1 MYKKALHAFFLKV
14 HPDFFAGNK
23 QVQRANEVSIAQ
35 LNELLQWAKEFKN
48 GALRGPPSTSITLS
62 FYRKP
67 EDEKPSRKMNEG
79 IVTSKFEL
87 PGTFVPNEA
96 HRGVAERAVNK
107 FLRDLLRRAE
117 CIDTTTEGISAA
129 EDATA
134 ERHEAKPMRPRNIKV
149 RTMKKVRSLLD
160 EAADSLNDQWN
171 IAAVPTLDELM
182 DAEQVF
188 FSRALSPL
196 QSAHAM
202 QTLKSSLGEMHY
214 ERWTGMPLL
223 VSDRFGVGDFSGC
236 LTVPWDFS
244 LDRFLAFLRNNEPE
258 IVASRQKIE
267 SMAKEVEVLISDVC
281 NQLDLSDIIISVTHA
296 DALHC
301 LRFLHRNVDQ
311 LAAHNIR
318 GVALEISTKFA
329 TRDNGVVIVDCALED
344 ATFLQWLQK
353 LAPLMDKQRYLF
365 SQATQLLESTMWHLK
380 EFRSMV
386 EPKGIDAFENELS
399 YTQRLQWAKEMFRI
413 GSNLSQWDWSDVT
426 FSIGPVHISW
436 DDGIVTLP
444 HNFDGDNFLRYI
456 EQIHQDAKAKTREE
470 LLKESAMERLRLD
483 ETRRSETLNNVVTDT
498 VAENNDMDAAARRR
512 SQLAQEKPELEEYL
526 SADPAGKESLSVE
539 RPLQHR
545 VSFQSDE
552 EAEDQLQ
559 WEGRLSSPYV
569 PHIPQ
574 GDIDDIRT
582 LYYKTNRSFREAA
595 AKKVVD
601 ELKSK
606 YGAGGRSNR
615 FRHLKMGDM
624 LGLNDPR
631 IKAQGFP
638 ILAKGTDPGDK
649 TYSKTVF

>member
-1 MYKKALHAFFLKV
+1 
-14 HPDFFAGNK
+14 
-23 QVQRANEVSIAQ
+23 
-35 LNELLQWAKEFKN
+35 
-48 GALRGPPSTSITLS
+48 
-62 FYRKP
+62 
-67 EDEKPSRKMNEG
+67 
-79 IVTSKFEL
+79 
-87 PGTFVPNEA
+87 
-96 HRGVAERAVNK
+96 
-107 FLRDLLRRAE
+107 
-117 CIDTTTEGISAA
+117 
-129 EDATA
+129 
-134 ERHEAKPMRPRNIKV
+134 
-149 RTMKKVRSLLD
+149 
-160 EAADSLNDQWN
+160 
-171 IAAVPTLDELM
+171 
-182 DAEQVF
+182 
-188 FSRALSPL
+188 
-196 QSAHAM
+196 
-202 QTLKSSLGEMHY
+202 
-214 ERWTGMPLL
+214 
-223 VSDRFGVGDFSGC
+223 
-236 LTVPWDFS
+236 
-244 LDRFLAFLRNNEPE
+244 
-258 IVASRQKIE
+258 
-267 SMAKEVEVLISDVC
+267 
-281 NQLDLSDIIISVTHA
+281 
-296 DALHC
+296 
-301 LRFLHRNVDQ
+301 
-311 LAAHNIR
+311 
-318 GVALEISTKFA
+318 
-329 TRDNGVVIVDCALED
+329 
-344 ATFLQWLQK
+344 
-353 LAPLMDKQRYLF
+353 
-365 SQATQLLESTMWHLK
+365 
-380 EFRSMV
+380 MV

-498 VAENNDMDAAARRR
+498 VAEKNDMDAAARRR